1 MMMTPSSS
9 ATSNFSSASAKSKI
23 ALVVSEIEVVA
34 AVRDQSDTVEL
45 LVKSLLSFDVA
56 LTVKVRSFMKGL
68 LNTSVTFVFTIS
80 IVG

>member
-1 MMMTPSSS
+1 MITLSSS
-9 ATSNFSSASAKSKI
+9 ATSNFSSASAKSRI
-23 ALVVSEIEVVA
+23 ELVVSEMEVVA
-34 AVRDQSDTVEL
+34 AVRDRSDTVEL
-45 LVKSLLSFDVA
+45 FVKFLLYFYTS

>member
-1 MMMTPSSS
+1 MITPSSS
-9 ATSNFSSASAKSKI
+9 ATSNFSSASTKSKI
-23 ALVVSEIEVVA
+23 ELVVSEMEVIA
-34 AVRDQSDTVEL
+34 AVRDRSYIVEL